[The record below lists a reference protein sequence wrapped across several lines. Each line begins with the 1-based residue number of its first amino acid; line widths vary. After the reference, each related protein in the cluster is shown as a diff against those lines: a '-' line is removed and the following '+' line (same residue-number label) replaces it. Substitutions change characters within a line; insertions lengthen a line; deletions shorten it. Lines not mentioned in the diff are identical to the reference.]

1 MSSVA
6 VYSKYSKEQLAQMLV
21 ARDEEV
27 SSLRVMNREV
37 HNRLRD
43 VESQLQNLLDRLQT
57 VENQSTNLSKKVTT
71 VEGSSHAA
79 QATLDDLVVQRN
91 HLAVKTED
99 LEKVL
104 ENEIVWRR
112 GFFPYLGLAV
122 EKDERVVEGLVIK
135 RVQKPA
141 SSHGIEEG
149 DVLLHASF
157 SCQKRVQTVQDYA
170 QLVTDLPPQ
179 STVTLELQRRSG
191 GRTIV
196 QLTPLV
202 GSYRSS

>member
-1 MSSVA
+1 MSISA
-6 VYSKYSKEQLAQMLV
+6 YNKYSKEQLAQMLV
-21 ARDEEV
+21 SRDEEV

-37 HNRLRD
+37 HSRLRE
-43 VESQLQNLLDRLQT
+43 VEAQLHTLLDRLQT
-57 VENQSTNLSKKVTT
+57 VENHSSSLTKKLSL

-79 QATLDDLVVQRN
+79 QATLEDLVAQRN
-91 HLAVKTED
+91 QIAAKTDD

-104 ENEIVWRR
+104 ENEVVWRR

-122 EKDERVVEGLVIK
+122 EKDERFSDGLLIK
-135 RVQKPA
+135 QVNKPA

-149 DVLLHASF
+149 DVLLHASATYH
-157 SCQKRVQTVQDYA
+157 KRILNVQDYA
-170 QLVTDLPPQ
+170 TFVTDLPPQ
-179 STVTLELQRRSG
+179 AAVTLELQHRNGG
-191 GRTIV
+191 GRGVV